1 MGAPGGG
8 RRRLLVDVTPLRAS
22 RDYRLLFTGQLIS
35 FMGRQVTVVAIP
47 VQVYDLTHPSFAVG
61 MTGLVA
67 LGPLVVLSLLG
78 GAIADAMDRR
88 RLLLVANVLLA
99 ATSAGLTLNA
109 SRGDHAALWPIYVLT
124 ALAAGFSGVE
134 LPTRSA
140 ATPALVGLEL
150 LPAAAALGQILV
162 QVGQVVGPALAGP
175 LIDGV
180 GMASAYWFDTAT
192 FGAAVVATL
201 LIRPL
206 PPAGGGTR
214 ASVSSIKEGL
224 AYLRGRRVLQSTF
237 VVDINAMVFGM
248 PRALFPALAEKV
260 FGGGAGTVGLLYAAP
275 GAGAF
280 VAALASGWVGG
291 VRRQGR
297 AVLLAVAAWGV
308 AIALFGLTSSLVLAL
323 ALLAVAGAADVVS
336 AVFRNTIL
344 QVTVPDNLR
353 GRLSSVHIAVVTGG
367 PRLGDAEAGAVAAI
381 STPRISVVSGGL
393 ACVLGV
399 LAVHRWAPQ
408 FDAYDAREALD
419 ST

>member
-1 MGAPGGG
+1 MGAPAAG
-8 RRRLLVDVTPLRAS
+8 RRFFVDVTPLRAS
-22 RDYRLLFTGQLIS
+22 RDYRLLFGGQLIS

-47 VQVYDLTHPSFAVG
+47 VQVYDLTHSSFAVG

-67 LGPLVVLSLLG
+67 LGPLVVLSLVG

-88 RLLLVANVLLA
+88 RLLLIANVLLA
-99 ATSAGLTLNA
+99 ATSAGLALNA
-109 SRGDHAALWPIYVLT
+109 QRGHDAALWPIYLLT
-124 ALAAGFSGVE
+124 ALAAGFSGLE
-134 LPTRSA
+134 LPTRNA

-206 PPAGGGTR
+206 PPEGGGTR
-214 ASVSSIKEGL
+214 ASVASIKEGL

-323 ALLAVAGAADVVS
+323 VLLAIGGAADVVS

-344 QVTVPDNLR
+344 QVSVPDNLR

-408 FDAYDAREALD
+408 FAAYDAHAALA

>member
-1 MGAPGGG
+1 MAAPG

-22 RDYRLLFTGQLIS
+22 RDYRLLFAGQLIS

-47 VQVYDLTHPSFAVG
+47 VQVYDLTHSSFAVG

-67 LGPLVVLSLLG
+67 LGPLVVLSLVG

-99 ATSAGLTLNA
+99 ATSAGLALNA
-109 SRGDHAALWPIYVLT
+109 QRGAHAALWPIYLLT

-134 LPTRSA
+134 LPTRNA
-140 ATPALVGLEL
+140 ATPALVGLDL

-192 FGAAVVATL
+192 FGAAVLATL

-206 PPAGGGTR
+206 PPEGGGTR

-224 AYLRGRRVLQSTF
+224 TYLGGRRVLQSTF

-280 VAALASGWVGG
+280 LAALASGWVGG

-297 AVLLAVAAWGV
+297 AVLLAVAAWGL
-308 AIALFGLTSSLVLAL
+308 AIALFGLTSSLLLAL
-323 ALLAVAGAADVVS
+323 ALLAIAGAADVVS

-344 QVTVPDNLR
+344 QVSVPDHLR
-353 GRLSSVHIAVVTGG
+353 GRLSAVHIAVVTGG

-408 FDAYDAREALD
+408 FDAYDAHEAQD